1 MRSGNAGS
9 GGAEPNDSMSEA
21 EMDDIWKT
29 VLESRSKLN
38 EVRRR
43 FRNCQRTYIE
53 TGSTNGTKN
62 SSRTNSITA
71 NYADS
76 DDGGFDTPDQ
86 GNNDCNKKEDTFST
100 DESENCSD
108 ELVSEI
114 IFLQEKI
121 NLNLRLLI
129 QKVNV

>member
-1 MRSGNAGS
+1 
-9 GGAEPNDSMSEA
+9 MSET

-43 FRNCQRTYIE
+43 FRNCQRNYIE

-71 NYADS
+71 NYVDS
-76 DDGGFDTPDQ
+76 EDGGFDTPEQ
-86 GNNDCNKKEDTFST
+86 GNDSSRKDDTFSG
-100 DESENCSD
+100 DDSENSSE
-108 ELVSEI
+108 ELVI
-114 IFLQEKI
+114 IACFLVYNSI
-121 NLNLRLLI
+121 
-129 QKVNV
+129 

>member
-1 MRSGNAGS
+1 MRSGNGGS
-9 GGAEPNDSMSEA
+9 GGAEPNDSLSET

-62 SSRTNSITA
+62 SSRTNSITT

-76 DDGGFDTPDQ
+76 EDGEFNVSEQ
-86 GNNDCNKKEDTFST
+86 SNDSNKKEDTFSA
-100 DESENCSD
+100 DDSET
-108 ELVSEI
+108 VSYTH
-114 IFLQEKI
+114 LTLPTKA
-121 NLNLRLLI
+121 
-129 QKVNV
+129 

>member
-1 MRSGNAGS
+1 
-9 GGAEPNDSMSEA
+9 MSEA

-43 FRNCQRTYIE
+43 FRNCQRTYME

-76 DDGGFDTPDQ
+76 EDGGFDTPDQ
-86 GNNDCNKKEDTFST
+86 GNNDSNKKEDTFST
-100 DESENCSD
+100 DDSENSTE
-108 ELVSEI
+108 ELVI
-114 IFLQEKI
+114 AVILFTRKI
-121 NLNLRLLI
+121 TTIL
-129 QKVNV
+129 

>member
-1 MRSGNAGS
+1 MYTFCDVYLLIFQLRSGNAGS
-9 GGAEPNDSMSEA
+9 GGAEPNDSLSET

-62 SSRTNSITA
+62 SSRTNSA

-76 DDGGFDTPDQ
+76 EDGEFNTSEQ
-86 GNNDCNKKEDTFST
+86 SNDSNKKEDTFST
-100 DESENCSD
+100 DDSENASE
-108 ELVSEI
+108 ELVN
-114 IFLQEKI
+114 IFVYFPKK
-121 NLNLRLLI
+121 RY
-129 QKVNV
+129 